1 MLFKNIIYYDVLDS
15 TNNFLKEIVR
25 ENKISES
32 MIVVANFQT
41 KGVGQRNNLWQ
52 SKKNKNLLFSMF
64 ICNNK
69 LKSSLIDYLNIIT
82 SLSIIYTLK
91 EFIGNEEIKIKLPND
106 ILVNN
111 KKISGIL
118 TETKIL
124 KNYLKEI
131 IIGVGININQEH
143 FSFIG
148 RKSTSLINYTNK
160 KKIDRKIFLNSFIE
174 KFNIVYDLFV
184 NKNYEYLQSEF
195 KKHLKVKN

>member
-32 MIVVANFQT
+32 MIIVANFQN
-41 KGVGQRNNLWQ
+41 KGVGRRNSSWE

-64 ICNNK
+64 LPNDK
-69 LKSSLIDYLNIIT
+69 LKSSLINYLNIIT

-91 EFIGNEEIKIKLPND
+91 KYVDNEEVKIKLPND

-118 TETKIL
+118 IETKIS
-124 KNYLKEI
+124 KNYFKEI
-131 IIGVGININQEH
+131 IIGVGININQKH
-143 FSFIG
+143 FSF
-148 RKSTSLINYTNK
+148 KEYEPTSLIHHTK
-160 KKIDRKIFLNSFIE
+160 KKINRKIFLNSFIE
-174 KFNIVYDLFV
+174 KFNIFYDLFLS
-184 NKNYEYLQSEF
+184 KNYEYLQSEF
-195 KKHLKVKN
+195 KKYLKVKY

>member
-15 TNNFLKEIVR
+15 TNNFLKQIVR

-41 KGVGQRNNLWQ
+41 KGVGQRNSLWE
-52 SKKNKNLLFSMF
+52 SKKNKNLLFSML
-64 ICNNK
+64 ICNDK
-69 LKSSLIDYLNIIT
+69 LKSSLINYLNIIT

-91 EFIGNEEIKIKLPND
+91 KFIGSEEIKIKLPND

-111 KKISGIL
+111 EKISGIL
-118 TETKIL
+118 TETKIS

-131 IIGVGININQEH
+131 IIGVGINLNQKH

-148 RKSTSLINYTNK
+148 NKSTSLINYTNK
-160 KKIDRKIFLNSFIE
+160 KVDSKIFLNSFIE
-174 KFNIVYDLFV
+174 KFNKVYDLFI
-184 NKNYEYLQSEF
+184 NEDYEYLQIEF
-195 KKHLKVKN
+195 KKHLKVNN

>member
-25 ENKISES
+25 EKKISES
-32 MIVVANFQT
+32 MIIVANFQN
-41 KGVGQRNNLWQ
+41 KGVGRRNSSWE

-64 ICNNK
+64 LPNDK
-69 LKSSLIDYLNIIT
+69 LKSSLINYLNIIT

-91 EFIGNEEIKIKLPND
+91 KYVDNEEIKIKLPND

-118 TETKIL
+118 IETKVS
-124 KNYLKEI
+124 KNYFKEI
-131 IIGVGININQEH
+131 IIGVGININQKH
-143 FSFIG
+143 FSF
-148 RKSTSLINYTNK
+148 KEYEPTSLIHYTK
-160 KKIDRKIFLNSFIE
+160 KKINRKIFLNSFIE
-174 KFNIVYDLFV
+174 KFNIFYDLFL

-195 KKHLKVKN
+195 KKYLKVKY

>member
-15 TNNFLKEIVR
+15 TNSFLKEIVR

-41 KGVGQRNNLWQ
+41 KGVGQRNNLWE

-64 ICNNK
+64 ICNDK
-69 LKSSLIDYLNIIT
+69 LKSSLINYLNIIT

-91 EFIGNEEIKIKLPND
+91 KFIGNEEVKIKLPND

-118 TETKIL
+118 TETKIS

-148 RKSTSLINYTNK
+148 RKSTSLINYTDR
-160 KKIDRKIFLNSFIE
+160 KIDKKIFLNSFIV
-174 KFNIVYDLFV
+174 KFNMVYDLFV

-195 KKHLKVKN
+195 KKNLKVKN